1 MTDSA
6 DQINQSRVV
15 SLLMSFP
22 INFYKLRC
30 THPAVQVT
38 LSQKLTDTHMSKLYS
53 CLNVGSQDLFVSCTS
68 NLINLH
74 VIWRPHCVVLINMET
89 VPAGLTSH
97 RDRHPGHGIGQSRWN
112 RVSGQCSVLTCQSL
126 FLREILLS

>member
-38 LSQKLTDTHMSKLYS
+38 AILSICRITRSLCFLHFKLD
-53 CLNVGSQDLFVSCTS
+53 
-68 NLINLH
+68 
-74 VIWRPHCVVLINMET
+74 
-89 VPAGLTSH
+89 
-97 RDRHPGHGIGQSRWN
+97 
-112 RVSGQCSVLTCQSL
+112 
-126 FLREILLS
+126 